1 MREPI
6 DRPHAESSLPP
17 MPHPGKPPRPSRAT
31 LRALEFPSLLAVVG
45 RLAASDLGREKV
57 LALEPHADE
66 TSLIA
71 HRRRFEEV
79 SRLLGG
85 GRLVPSQEEPLRP
98 VLDRLGT
105 GHHGSS
111 GADLIFL
118 ASMLKAVHQARERIR
133 HAEPPCPELLAED
146 EGLGD
151 LTDLEGRIGRALDP
165 RGEVRPDA
173 SPRLIQLRQKI
184 HRLRDGLYRE
194 LRSYVQEN
202 RENLSEETVPLRG
215 GRLVLTLQA
224 GARGKLSGLT
234 HGRSGTGRSFY
245 FEPLSVVEDNNQL
258 QQSSEDEEAEKQR
271 ILAQLL
277 AWAQEVRPE
286 VERYAGFLAQLD
298 LLQAAQRFGEL
309 TGGRMVEL
317 CGGDQLK
324 LRGARH
330 PLLEPRLA
338 SLREEALGQAGHE
351 EAVVPLDVELSGER
365 RILVITGPNAGG
377 KTVAL
382 KTTGLLVLANLCGL
396 PVPADQGTR
405 LPWTPGLVATVGDD
419 QDLLAD
425 RSTFSGRLL
434 RLREVWET
442 ASEGTLV
449 LLDELGS
456 GTEPEEGAA
465 LAVSLLEA
473 LLERSSLG
481 IITSHLL
488 PIATAA
494 LDLPGATCA
503 AMEFDGETGRP
514 TFRLVPGPPG
524 GSEALALARRLGL
537 PSPWLERAEE
547 LLGEEHRDLRRLL
560 AEVEELRRELV
571 ERRGSLE
578 GEVRDARRLRQRLQ
592 DQETELRQ
600 ERKTLAGKLRRELE
614 EFRLQTTMKLRDEVE
629 KLRQGLHRGR
639 RKGLEGEAV
648 QRLFQES
655 PTFSEAEEDTLAAGP
670 LVVGQ
675 PVRHKTLAWRGI
687 LEKLVGDRAEVR
699 ASGKRLRCRA
709 GELVPAAAA
718 DLPGASRR
726 AQRRS
731 FRDDLVGAEAPS
743 EINLIGQRVEPALK
757 ELDAFLDRALLA
769 SRAEVRVIHGHGS
782 GRLRRAVRE
791 FLRGHGAVSSFRPG
805 GDREGGD
812 GATLA
817 SLGAD

>member
-1 MREPI
+1 M
-6 DRPHAESSLPP
+6 SLPNTP
-17 MPHPGKPPRPSRAT
+17 PHPSDAT
-31 LRALEFPSLLAVVG
+31 LRALEFPSLLAVIG
-45 RLAASDLGREKV
+45 QLASTDLGSERVASLRPHTSEE
-57 LALEPHADE
+57 ALID
-66 TSLIA
+66 
-71 HRRRFEEV
+71 HRRRFEEAA
-79 SRLLGG
+79 RLLGA

-98 VLDRLGT
+98 MLRRLGT

-118 ASMLKAVHQARERIR
+118 ASMLKAVHRIRERIR
-133 HAEPPCPELLAED
+133 SADPPCPELSAAEGD
-146 EGLGD
+146 LPDLGD
-151 LTDLEGRIGRALDP
+151 LERRIERALDP
-165 RGEVRPDA
+165 RGEVRHDA
-173 SPRLIQLRQKI
+173 SPKLVALRQKI

-202 RENLSEETVPLRG
+202 RDNLSEETVPMRG

-224 GARGKLSGLT
+224 GSRGKLSGLT
-234 HGRSGTGRSFY
+234 HGRSGSGRSFY

-271 ILAQLL
+271 ILAELL
-277 AWAQEVRPE
+277 GAAQAARPE
-286 VERYAGFLAQLD
+286 ALRYAGFLAELD
-298 LLQAAQRFGEL
+298 LLQASHRFAEL
-309 TGGRMVEL
+309 TDGRMVEL
-317 CGGDQLK
+317 CSRDRLK
-324 LRGARH
+324 LRGGRH

-338 SLREEALGQAGHE
+338 ALRAEALGQAGHE
-351 EAVVPLDVELSGER
+351 EAVVPLDVELSAETR
-365 RILVITGPNAGG
+365 LLVITGPNAGG

-396 PVPADQGTR
+396 PVPADAGTKLPLAQGV
-405 LPWTPGLVATVGDD
+405 VATVGDD

-442 ASEGTLV
+442 ATQGTLV

-473 LLERSSLG
+473 LLQRSSLG

-503 AMEFDGETGRP
+503 AMEFDGRTGQP

-537 PSPWLERAEE
+537 PSPWLERAEA
-547 LLGEEHRDLRRLL
+547 LLGKEHRNFRRLL
-560 AEVEELRRELV
+560 VEVEDLRKDLAQRRISLEEEISDARQLRR
-571 ERRGSLE
+571 
-578 GEVRDARRLRQRLQ
+578 RLQ
-592 DQETELRQ
+592 EREAELRQ
-600 ERKTLAGKLRRELE
+600 ERKAVSGKLRRELE
-614 EFRLQTTMKLRDEVE
+614 EFQQQIASKLRDEVE
-629 KLRQGLHRGR
+629 KLRQSAREGR
-639 RKGLEGEAV
+639 RKGLEGKAV
-648 QRLFQES
+648 QRLFAES
-655 PTFSEAEEDTLAAGP
+655 PTFSDAEDGPVAAGP

-675 PVRHKTLAWRGI
+675 PVRHKSLAWRGI
-687 LEKLVGDRAEVR
+687 LEKLTGDKAEVR

-709 GELVPAAAA
+709 SELVPASAQ
-718 DLPGASRR
+718 DLPGAPKR
-726 AQRRS
+726 ARPS
-731 FRDDLVGAEAPS
+731 TCANDLSSADSPS
-743 EINLIGQRVEPALK
+743 ELKLIGLRVEPALQQ
-757 ELDAFLDRALLA
+757 LDAFLDRALLA
-769 SRAEVRVIHGHGS
+769 SCSEVRVIHGHGS

-791 FLRGHGAVSSFRPG
+791 YLRSHRAVSSFRPG

-817 SLGAD
+817 VLGTD